1 MKLFVEVYRLHL
13 SVFTHWDTLALWW
26 CAKTETEKT
35 ETEYLRL
42 KTEPNRTE
50 FEKSKPTQPY
60 WRPNVR
66 PLRLGEEIKKEE
78 RKKKPQDENMYV
90 RILLCRVAIDN

>member
-1 MKLFVEVYRLHL
+1 MKLFVKVYRLCL

-26 CAKTETEKT
+26 CGNTETEKN

-42 KTEPNRTE
+42 KTEPNLTE

-60 WRPNVR
+60 CAV
-66 PLRLGEEIKKEE
+66 
-78 RKKKPQDENMYV
+78 Q
-90 RILLCRVAIDN
+90 